1 MQRQQRP
8 LAAVQRDHVDEV
20 EQARLGQLAQ
30 LGVDEAAA
38 QRDGDGRIVRLD
50 RLRDAQRAVH
60 RAGEGHR
67 QQHQRGRWRAI
78 SRAQALQRAIDQVG
92 WRKPRLRQRLEAGL
106 AGGELLGVAHEL
118 EARVDG
124 VAQHVG
130 QSLR

>member
-1 MQRQQRP
+1 MLDERQQRP
-8 LAAVQRDHVDEV
+8 LAAVQRDDVDEV

-67 QQHQRGRWRAI
+67 QQHHVWARGARAP
-78 SRAQALQRAIDQVG
+78 RARGAAAFVDEVG
-92 WRKPRLRQRLEAGL
+92 RRGQRLRQRLE
-106 AGGELLGVAHEL
+106 LGWLVASCS
-118 EARVDG
+118 A
-124 VAQHVG
+124 
-130 QSLR
+130 